1 MDYTVKELP
10 ESERPREKLEER
22 GVSALSDVELLS
34 IIIRTGIQGKN
45 VKELS
50 GEILDEVSLDGLAD
64 RSLDELKDFD
74 GISRVK
80 AGQLLAAGELG
91 RRMKRTE
98 KERIESFSDV
108 ESQVEDMKFL
118 ESERARVFYLNSGNE
133 IVAEKEFDGSV
144 SSVDLEM
151 REIFEEGLRSN
162 ASALILA
169 HNHPSGKADAT
180 EEDLEFTKELINL
193 GEKLDIGILDHT
205 VVGDDIT
212 SLRKSSALW
221 K

>member
-1 MDYTVKELP
+1 MDYTVKQLP

-22 GVSALSDVELLS
+22 GVSALSNVELLS
-34 IIIRTGIQGKN
+34 IILRKGIKGKN

-50 GEILDEVSLDGLAD
+50 GEILEEVSLDGLAD

-98 KERIESFSDV
+98 KERLESFADV
-108 ESQVEDMKFL
+108 RSQVEDLKFL
-118 ESERARVFYLNSGNE
+118 ESEKARVFYLNSENE
-133 IVAEKEFDGSV
+133 VLSESEFEGSV
-144 SSVDLEM
+144 SSVDLDL
-151 REIFEEGLRSN
+151 RDVLEEALKCN

-169 HNHPSGKADAT
+169 HNHPSGEAEATKEDLKFT
-180 EEDLEFTKELINL
+180 EELVEI
-193 GEKLDIGILDHT
+193 GEKLDIGVLDHA
-205 VVGDDIT
+205 VVGKEVI
-212 SLRKSSALW
+212 SLRKSSDLW
-221 K
+221 G

>member
-10 ESERPREKLEER
+10 ESERPREKLEDR

-34 IIIRTGIQGKN
+34 IILRTGIKGKN

-50 GEILDEVSLDGLAD
+50 GEILEEVSLDGLAD
-64 RSLDELKDFD
+64 RSLDELKDFE

-98 KERIESFSDV
+98 KEKLESFADV
-108 ESQVEDMKFL
+108 RSQVEDLKFL
-118 ESERARVFYLNSGNE
+118 ESEKARVFYLNSGNE
-133 IVAEKEFDGSV
+133 VLSESEFEGSV
-144 SSVDLEM
+144 SSVDLDL
-151 REIFEEGLRSN
+151 RDVLEEALKCN

-169 HNHPSGKADAT
+169 HNHPSGEAEATKEDLKFT
-180 EEDLEFTKELINL
+180 EELVEI
-193 GEKLDIGILDHT
+193 GEKLDIGVLDHA
-205 VVGDDIT
+205 VVGKEVI
-212 SLRKSSALW
+212 SLRKSSDLW
-221 K
+221 G

>member
-1 MDYTVKELP
+1 MDYTVKQLP

-22 GVSALSDVELLS
+22 GVSALSNVELLS
-34 IIIRTGIQGKN
+34 IILRKGIKGKN

-50 GEILDEVSLDGLAD
+50 GEILEEVSLDGLAD

-98 KERIESFSDV
+98 KERLESFADV
-108 ESQVEDMKFL
+108 RSQVEDMKFL
-118 ESERARVFYLNSGNE
+118 ESEKARVFYLNSGNE
-133 IVAEKEFDGSV
+133 VLSESEFEGSV
-144 SSVDLEM
+144 SSVDLDL
-151 REIFEEGLRSN
+151 RDVFEEALKCN

-169 HNHPSGKADAT
+169 HNHPSGEAEATKEDLKFT
-180 EEDLEFTKELINL
+180 EELVEL
-193 GEKLDIGILDHT
+193 GEKLDIGVLDHA
-205 VVGDDIT
+205 VVGKEVI
-212 SLRKSSALW
+212 SLRKSSDLW
-221 K
+221 G